1 VKSKEITKSFG
12 ERFSLYV
19 PQLEFE
25 AGKIYAVMGANGSG
39 KSTFARALAEEG
51 MVEIDISVGYMPQ
64 KNYAFR
70 MTVLKNV
77 LLCASSEEKAEGLLR
92 DLGMESLKNENA
104 KKLSGGET
112 AKMALARTL
121 GKHFDLLILDEPTAP
136 MDVESTYV
144 SEKLIKD
151 YCRDE
156 NAAMILITHSKGQ
169 AERMS
174 DELLFFHKGRL
185 FEKGRTKEI
194 LKDPKTKE
202 AASFFSM

>member
-1 VKSKEITKSFG
+1 MKSKEITKSFG

-51 MVEIDISVGYMPQ
+51 MVESDISVGYMPQ
-64 KNYAFR
+64 KNYPFR

>member
-1 VKSKEITKSFG
+1 MKSKEITKSFG

-51 MVEIDISVGYMPQ
+51 MAESDISVGYMPQ

-144 SEKLIKD
+144 SEKMIKD

-185 FEKGRTKEI
+185 FEKGRAKEI